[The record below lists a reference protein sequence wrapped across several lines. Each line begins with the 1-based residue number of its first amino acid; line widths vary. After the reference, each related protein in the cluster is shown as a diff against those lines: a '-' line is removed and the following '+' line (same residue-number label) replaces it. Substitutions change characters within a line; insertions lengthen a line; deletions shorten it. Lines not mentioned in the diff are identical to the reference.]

1 MFAKIKKAILV
12 IFITCL
18 IWVWAD
24 LSLDENLDNQ
34 TITITASKANPRLW
48 VTLEGKPEIQ
58 VKADLRGPV
67 AKMRELSKKIESGK
81 EKLEVV
87 FDAEQQNMN
96 TGGEYALA
104 DLRKFI
110 SESKKMHEYGLAVEA
125 ARPDKLQ
132 RIKVVELK
140 EKTLSIKCVDETD
153 TEIAGASITPDVITV
168 LAPQQL
174 TEVKVKMATMAE
186 KKQARGGAV
195 EKKPYIELASGEIRY
210 ADTVVKVELPATQ
223 EDMKQYA
230 INGTLGFIFSAN
242 LAGKYQVEFI
252 KRPEIGSIPIIATEE
267 AKTAFEGMGFEV
279 LLEIQDDDA
288 GKPEV
293 SRQLIYNFPDKYIR
307 EDKIRLK
314 GDPAE
319 AKFKLVPVPA
329 DSNRPATP
337 SVE

>member
-1 MFAKIKKAILV
+1 MFAKIRKAILV

-24 LSLDENLDNQ
+24 LSLDEGLDNQ

-48 VTLEGKPEIQ
+48 VTLEGRPEIQ

-67 AKMRELSKKIESGK
+67 AKVRELSKKIESGK
-81 EKLEVV
+81 EKLEAV
-87 FDAEQQNMN
+87 FDAEQQNMG
-96 TGGEYALA
+96 TAGEYVVQ
-104 DLRKFI
+104 DLRKFL
-110 SESKKMHEYGLAVEA
+110 SEGKKIREYGLAVKA

-140 EKTLSIKCVDETD
+140 EKALPIKCVDETD
-153 TEIAGASITPDVITV
+153 TEIAGARITPDIVTMLV
-168 LAPQQL
+168 PEQL
-174 TEVKVKMATMAE
+174 TEARVKMAGLAE
-186 KKQARGGAV
+186 KKQARGGAID
-195 EKKPYIELASGEIRY
+195 KKPYIELASGEARY
-210 ADTVVKVELPATQ
+210 ADMTVKVELPATQ
-223 EDMKQYA
+223 EDMKQYT

-242 LAGKYQVEFI
+242 LAGGYKVEFI

-267 AKTAFEGMGFEV
+267 AKAAYEEKGFEV
-279 LLEIQDDDA
+279 LLEIQDDDV

-293 SRQLIYNFPDKYIR
+293 SRQIIYNFPVKYVR

-314 GDPAE
+314 GDPVE
-319 AKFKLVPVPA
+319 AKFRLVPV
-329 DSNRPATP
+329 DSNQPAAP

>member
-1 MFAKIKKAILV
+1 MFTKIRKAILV

-24 LSLDENLDNQ
+24 LSLDEGLDNQ

-48 VTLEGKPEIQ
+48 VTLEGRPEIQ

-67 AKMRELSKKIESGK
+67 AKVRELSKKIESGK
-81 EKLEVV
+81 EKLEAV
-87 FDAEQQNMN
+87 FDAEQQNMG
-96 TGGEYALA
+96 TAGEYVVQ
-104 DLRKFI
+104 DLRKFL
-110 SESKKMHEYGLAVEA
+110 SEGKKIREYGLAVKA

-132 RIKVVELK
+132 HIKVVELK
-140 EKTLSIKCVDETD
+140 EKTLPIKCVDETD
-153 TEIAGASITPDVITV
+153 TEIAGARTTPDIVTMLV
-168 LAPQQL
+168 PEQL
-174 TEVKVKMATMAE
+174 TEARVKMADLAE
-186 KKQARGGAV
+186 KKQARGGAID
-195 EKKPYIELASGEIRY
+195 KKPYIKLASGETRY
-210 ADTVVKVELPATQ
+210 ADMTVKVELPATQ
-223 EDMKQYA
+223 EDMKQYT

-242 LAGKYQVEFI
+242 LAGGYKVEFI

-267 AKTAFEGMGFEV
+267 AKAAYEEKGFEV
-279 LLEIQDDDA
+279 LLEIQDDDV

-293 SRQLIYNFPDKYIR
+293 SRQIIYNFPVKYVR

-319 AKFKLVPVPA
+319 AKFRLVPVDGNQPA
-329 DSNRPATP
+329 AP

>member
-1 MFAKIKKAILV
+1 MFAKIKKAALV

-34 TITITASKANPRLW
+34 TVTITASKANPRLW
-48 VTLEGKPEIQ
+48 VTLDGKPDIQ

-67 AKMRELSKKIESGK
+67 AQVRDLSKKIEEGK
-81 EKLEVV
+81 EKIEVT
-87 FDAEQQNMN
+87 FDAEQQNM
-96 TGGEYALA
+96 TAAGEYAIA
-104 DLRKFI
+104 DLRKFL
-110 SESKKMHEYGLAVEA
+110 SESKKMHEYGLSVKA

-132 RIKVVELK
+132 HIKVAELK
-140 EKTLSIKCVDETD
+140 EKKLPIKCVDETD
-153 TEIAGASITPDVITV
+153 TEIAGARITPDVVTMI
-168 LAPQQL
+168 APQQV
-174 TEVKVKMATMAE
+174 TEARVKLAVLAE
-186 KKQARGGAV
+186 KKQARGSAV
-195 EKKPYIELASGEIRY
+195 EKKPYIELGSGETRY
-210 ADTVVKVELPATQ
+210 ADAAVKVELPATQ
-223 EDMKQYA
+223 EDMKQYT

-267 AKTAFEGMGFEV
+267 AKAAYMEKGFEV

-293 SRQLIYNFPDKYIR
+293 SRQVIYNFPLKYVR
-307 EDKIRLK
+307 EDKIKLK

-319 AKFKLVPVPA
+319 AKFRLVPV
-329 DSNRPATP
+329 DSNQPIAP